1 MGRIKQFWR
10 LPTPSY
16 RCFSVQERPW
26 NSARA
31 PRMRPRRAGGFL
43 LAAGLEEAAAL
54 QGRQIISLQLIG
66 IAMGGARPLHEATA
80 RARRVATG

>member
-1 MGRIKQFWR
+1 
-10 LPTPSY
+10 
-16 RCFSVQERPW
+16 
-26 NSARA
+26 
-31 PRMRPRRAGGFL
+31 MRPMSRAGGFL